1 VLGAINMTLKLLVT
15 FMLTLGCVVIAL
27 AYSTTT
33 SFDGTNPPHAV
44 DTDGKTI
51 PESSATQPAK
61 PIILSKDIHDDK
73 YGEMKPEAAFDHSK
87 HNTDVMHTLDGKTLT
102 NCVYCH
108 HTEQPSASGGETYLK
123 TFKRTAVLT
132 AAQLDSSK
140 EPVKSCRACHFQKST
155 PATDEFP
162 PKSVTYPREV
172 AKRLGTRESGDL
184 TNDNAYHIRCI
195 SCHDAATKRDA
206 TLKAPTGCPDC
217 HIKKTAASTGT
228 TTPTPS
234 TTPGT
239 ASTPAVASTP
249 TMESTPTVTSTP
261 AMESTPTMTPTSSP
275 TP

>member
-1 VLGAINMTLKLLVT
+1 MNVQGAINMKLKLLVT
-15 FMLTLGCVVIAL
+15 LILTLGCL
-27 AYSTTT
+27 AGAVAYNT
-33 SFDGTNPPHAV
+33 SSLPDGTTPPHAV

-51 PESSATQPAK
+51 PESSATQPGK
-61 PIILSKDIHDDK
+61 PIILSKDIHDEK
-73 YGEMKPEAAFDHSK
+73 YGEMKPEAAFDHAK

-108 HTEQPSASGGETYLK
+108 HTEQPSASGETYLK

-132 AAQLDSSK
+132 TEQLDSSK
-140 EPVKSCRACHFQKST
+140 DPVKSCRACHYQKST

-162 PKSVTYPREV
+162 PKSVTYPREL
-172 AKRLGTRESGDL
+172 AKRLGMRESGDL
-184 TNDNAYHIRCI
+184 TNDNAYHIKCI

-217 HIKKTAASTGT
+217 HIKKTASTGT
-228 TTPTPS
+228 TTPTPG

-239 ASTPAVASTP
+239 ASTPYVASTP
-249 TMESTPTVTSTP
+249 TMESTPSVTSTP
-261 AMESTPTMTPTSSP
+261 AMASTPAVTPTSSP

>member
-1 VLGAINMTLKLLVT
+1 MKMKWKLPVVLVLM
-15 FMLTLGCVVIAL
+15 LGCL
-27 AYSTTT
+27 AVAMVFSARA
-33 SFDGTNPPHAV
+33 SFDGITPPHAV

-51 PESSATQPAK
+51 PESSATQPGK
-61 PIILSKDIHDDK
+61 PIILSKDIHDEK
-73 YGEMKPEAAFDHSK
+73 YGEMKPEAAFDHAK

-123 TFKRTAVLT
+123 TFKRTAVLSPE
-132 AAQLDSSK
+132 QLDSSK

-162 PKSVTYPREV
+162 PKSVSYPREL
-172 AKRLGTRESGDL
+172 AKRLGMRESGDL

-217 HIKKTAASTGT
+217 HIKKTAASNGA
-228 TTPTPS
+228 TPTPG
-234 TTPGT
+234 TTPST
-239 ASTPAVASTP
+239 ASTPVLESSPIVASTP
-249 TMESTPTVTSTP
+249 TMESTPNVT
-261 AMESTPTMTPTSSP
+261 STPTMTPTSSP

>member
-1 VLGAINMTLKLLVT
+1 MNMKPRAFLIVIGI
-15 FMLTLGCVVIAL
+15 LGCLMMTIAFAASL
-27 AYSTTT
+27 P
-33 SFDGTNPPHAV
+33 DGVTPPHAK
-44 DTDGKTI
+44 DTDGNAI

-61 PIILSKDIHDDK
+61 PIILSLDIHDDK
-73 YGEMKPEAAFDHSK
+73 YGEMKNPDAAFDHSK
-87 HNTDVMHTLDGKTLT
+87 HNTDVKHTLDGVTLT

-155 PATDEFP
+155 PATDEYP
-162 PKSVTYPREV
+162 PKSVSYPRDL
-172 AKRLGTRESGDL
+172 ARRLGMRESGDL

-217 HIKKTAASTGT
+217 HIKKSSASTASTTPSDSPT
-228 TTPTPS
+228 TTPTVSMTSTPTTTPTTTPTATPS
-234 TTPGT
+234 TTPT
-239 ASTPAVASTP
+239 
-249 TMESTPTVTSTP
+249 E
-261 AMESTPTMTPTSSP
+261 SP
-275 TP
+275 TPGLMATQ